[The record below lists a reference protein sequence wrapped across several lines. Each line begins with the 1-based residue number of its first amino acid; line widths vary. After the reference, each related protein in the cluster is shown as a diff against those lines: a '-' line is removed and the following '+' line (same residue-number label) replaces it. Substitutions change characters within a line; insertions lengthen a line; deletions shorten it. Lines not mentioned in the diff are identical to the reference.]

1 MIRAGARAVAG
12 WRMAAVAAVS
22 LSAAWGCRDA
32 VGPTAAPPEVQALGD
47 TLVGERR
54 SSGNV
59 EFLAFAMPVQV
70 RNTTGAALRFEECAT
85 VVEQQAAPGSW
96 RRAWSPLC
104 AFSPSNVDIAPGET
118 RLFVMEVHA
127 VLSGPSAPQGDG
139 AVQTGAV
146 RAQVALTGPAG
157 AVSAATN
164 AVVLRVPK

>member
-1 MIRAGARAVAG
+1 MERAVTTRGWSGRTPLFLIMGGVALLATLLGFGGTYLVPVSRGEFAG
-12 WRMAAVAAVS
+12 PWS
-22 LSAAWGCRDA
+22 LHVHG
-32 VGPTAAPPEVQALGD
+32 ALAMGWV
-47 TLVGERR
+47 LM
-54 SSGNV
+54 
-59 EFLAFAMPVQV
+59 FALQPI
-70 RNTTGAALRFEECAT
+70 LEECAT